1 MTIATALSSS
11 FGILLIGVLVTTLLH
26 GFTTFQSIA
35 YFRAFSSDAWS
46 LKSMIGVLMIIECV
60 HLAFCW
66 HFLWFYFTSAISNP
80 GLLLRTIWSCDLTI
94 PLSMFSGL
102 LCHAF
107 FIIKLWKMSA
117 GYKWIVCA
125 PIAVMELASI
135 GSLLALTI
143 KLFRLPFWPEFAAQE
158 KTLVTV
164 AVVLIVCT
172 DITIA
177 GGLCYFLRKS
187 RTGFQQTDN
196 ILSRLFYYTIKN
208 GILTSVLDI
217 VMMVLFLTIPNSL
230 AYLAVF
236 EALSK
241 VYVASVLTSLNTR
254 SELRKQQHN
263 GDAEIFR
270 AHKHKPSTSSFAS
283 IIPPFSLKVPRV
295 VPWTYKPESSSSL
308 EEQQQKEREAE
319 QTIDESR
326 IIRIGPFAG
335 ETHPKG
341 MGSEGGSTESV

>member
-1 MTIATALSSS
+1 
-11 FGILLIGVLVTTLLH
+11 
-26 GFTTFQSIA
+26 
-35 YFRAFSSDAWS
+35 
-46 LKSMIGVLMIIECV
+46 
-60 HLAFCW
+60 
-66 HFLWFYFTSAISNP
+66 
-80 GLLLRTIWSCDLTI
+80 
-94 PLSMFSGL
+94 MFSGL
-102 LCHAF
+102 ICHAF
-107 FIIKLWKMSA
+107 FVIKLWKMST
-117 GYKWIVCA
+117 GYKWVVCA

-241 VYVASVLTSLNTR
+241 GKNCSFQKSSRSDTLSTVYVASVLTSLNTR
-254 SELRKQQHN
+254 SDLRKQQQT

-270 AHKHKPSTSSFAS
+270 THKHKPSTSSFAS
-283 IIPPFSLKVPRV
+283 IRAPYSARIARV
-295 VPWTYKPESSSSL
+295 IPWTYKPESSSSL
-308 EEQQQKEREAE
+308 EHAQQNDVEGGEISTQ
-319 QTIDESR
+319 SR
-326 IIRIGPFAG
+326 VIRIGPFEKA
-335 ETHPKG
+335 HANG
-341 MGSEGGSTESV
+341 MGSEGVSTESV